1 MPRQWSIALGYMSY
15 VIRSAFE
22 DTDLLGHAQG
32 IVFLTSSKYNALPIL
47 YVTVAALLMVIGTAF
62 CDWRIFVLNRRIRA
76 MRSGRFDN
84 ATDR

>member
-1 MPRQWSIALGYMSY
+1 MSQWFLSLGYMSY

-22 DTDLLGHAQG
+22 DTDLLGHSQG

-47 YVTVAALLMVIGTAF
+47 YVTVAALLLVIGTAL